1 MKRILISEDKSSMR
15 HLLRQVFEETGFEVV
30 EAADGEEALARIR
43 EGALDLVITDVKM
56 PKADGMTVLKECR
69 AVLPR
74 TPVIVMTAFGTIENA
89 VETMRYGAFDYIV
102 KPFSISEIELKVQR
116 AFEQGRLV
124 SENEYLKEALS
135 HQVGRIVGHG
145 EKMQTVYRL
154 IRKVAVG
161 SPPVLVLGESGT
173 GKELVAREIHT
184 QSARAARPFVAVN
197 CAALS
202 EGLLES
208 ELFGHER
215 GAFTGALFQ
224 KKGRFELADTGT
236 LFLDEVAELSP
247 HLQVKLLRVLQEKTF
262 ERVGGTKTIMPD
274 VRIIAATNRD
284 IRLEIAERRFREDLF
299 FRLNVVAITLPPLR
313 ERPEDI
319 PELVDYFIA
328 KYSTVLHKPIALAP
342 DVLTALTTY
351 SWPGN
356 VRELENLIERLIVLA
371 DGDRIE
377 CADLPPD
384 IIGGATPVPAVSEG
398 LSGRIDQLEREMI
411 RRTIEECGH
420 NQTRAAKLLGLKR
433 SSLQYKLKKYGLR
446 PPSV

>member
-1 MKRILISEDKSSMR
+1 MKRILIAEDKSSMR
-15 HLLRQVFEETGFEVV
+15 HMLRQVFEENGFDVV
-30 EAADGEEALARIR
+30 EASDGEEAVNRIR
-43 EGALDLVITDVKM
+43 EGSLDLVITDVKM

-69 AVLPR
+69 AALPR

-89 VETMRYGAFDYIV
+89 VETMRHGAFDYIV
-102 KPFSISEIELKVQR
+102 KPFSISEIELKAQR

-135 HQVGRIVGHG
+135 HQVGHIVGHG
-145 EKMQTVYRL
+145 EKMQHVYRL
-154 IRKVAVG
+154 IRKVAIG
-161 SPPVLVLGESGT
+161 TPPVFILGESGT
-173 GKELVAREIHT
+173 GKELVAREIHR
-184 QSARAARPFVAVN
+184 QSARATHPFIAVN

-224 KKGRFELADTGT
+224 KKGRFELADGGT

-247 HLQVKLLRVLQEKTF
+247 PLQVKLLRALQEKAF
-262 ERVGGTKTIMPD
+262 ERVGGTKTITTD
-274 VRIIAATNRD
+274 VRILAATNRD
-284 IRLEIAERRFREDLF
+284 VRREVAERRFREDLF
-299 FRLNVVAITLPPLR
+299 FRLNVVSITLPPLR

-319 PELVDYFIA
+319 PELVDYFLS
-328 KYSTVLHKPIALAP
+328 KYSATMHKPVSLAP
-342 DVLTALTTY
+342 DVLTCLTAY

-371 DGDRIE
+371 DGDRVD
-377 CADLPPD
+377 CTDLPPE
-384 IIGGATPVPAVSEG
+384 IAGGSPAPSASPEG
-398 LSGRIDQLEREMI
+398 LTGRIDQLEREMI
-411 RRTIEECGH
+411 RRTIEDCGH
-420 NQTRAAKLLGLKR
+420 NQTRAAKILGLKR

-446 PPSV
+446 PSSV

>member
-1 MKRILISEDKSSMR
+1 MKRILISEDKASMR
-15 HLLRQVFEETGFEVV
+15 HMLRQVFEENGFDVI
-30 EAADGEEALARIR
+30 EAADGEEAVNRIR
-43 EGALDLVITDVKM
+43 EGAIDLVITDVKM

-69 AVLPR
+69 AALPR

-89 VETMRYGAFDYIV
+89 VETMRHGAFDYIV
-102 KPFSISEIELKVQR
+102 KPFSIGEIELKVQR

-135 HQVGRIVGHG
+135 HQMGRMVGHG
-145 EKMQTVYRL
+145 EKMQQVYRL
-154 IRKVAVG
+154 IRKVAQG
-161 SPPVLVLGESGT
+161 SPPVLILGESGT

-184 QSARAARPFVAVN
+184 QSARAAHPFIAVN

-247 HLQVKLLRVLQEKTF
+247 PLQVKLLRALQEKTF
-262 ERVGGTKTIMPD
+262 ERVGGTKTLTTD
-274 VRIIAATNRD
+274 VRILAATNRD
-284 IRLEIAERRFREDLF
+284 IRREIADRRFREDLF
-299 FRLNVVAITLPPLR
+299 FRLNVVSITLPPLR

-319 PELVDYFIA
+319 PELIEYFLS
-328 KYSTVLHKPIALAP
+328 KYSTDLHKPIALSPEVLAC
-342 DVLTALTTY
+342 LTAY
-351 SWPGN
+351 AWPGN

-371 DGDRIE
+371 DDERVE
-377 CADLPPD
+377 CGDLPPE
-384 IIGGATPVPAVSEG
+384 IAGGASSQPVSAEG
-398 LSGRIDQLEREMI
+398 LTGRIDQLEREMI
-411 RRTIEECGH
+411 RRTIEDCGH
-420 NQTRAAKLLGLKR
+420 NQTQAAKILGLKR
-433 SSLQYKLKKYGLR
+433 SSLQYKLKKYGLH
-446 PPSV
+446 PSSL